1 MITKYN
7 FKKLLNEYVL
17 DNQKPDQ
24 LNNAYMYQLDVSLE
38 LELKYLILNELT
50 EIEQR
55 ILLLYIDLGSIRKL
69 AAILGCSPSKIHYI
83 IKDIRNKIKSKI
95 K

>member
-1 MITKYN
+1 MIQKYN

-17 DNQKPDQ
+17 ENQKPDQ
-24 LNNAYMYQLDVSLE
+24 LNNAYIYSQDVSLE

-83 IKDIRNKIKSKI
+83 LKDIRNKIKSKI

>member
-24 LNNAYMYQLDVSLE
+24 LNNAYMYQLDASLE